1 MAHHSIDKLRYP
13 SEHLNRAIY
22 GYACKCGAE
31 ESFLVS
37 RTPRFTISLELTES
51 GHLGLIEYS
60 CQNGSYPASNSELKK
75 IARCFECNEKSL
87 KLTSVTNIC

>member
-1 MAHHSIDKLRYP
+1 MAYHSIEQLRYP
-13 SEHLNRAIY
+13 SEPLNRVIY
-22 GYACKCGAE
+22 GYTCTCGAK

-37 RTPRFTISLELTES
+37 KTPQIAVALELTES
-51 GHLGLIEYS
+51 GYLGLVEYS
-60 CQNGSYPASNSELKK
+60 CQNGAYVAQASELKK

>member
-1 MAHHSIDKLRYP
+1 MAYHSIAQLRYP
-13 SEHLNRAIY
+13 SEPLNRVIY

-37 RTPRFTISLELTES
+37 RTPRFTIALELTES

-60 CQNGSYPASNSELKK
+60 CQNGSCPASNSEVKK
-75 IARCFECNEKSL
+75 IARCFECNENSL
-87 KLTSVTNIC
+87 ELTSVTDIC